1 MLQRLAPVENVPAA
15 CVDVNVNGN
24 VVSTAS
30 AHEYVPGRSLLA
42 TDQVDDGFFPRLSM
56 LLSKMHKHGIA
67 YVDLHKRDNIL
78 IDNNGA
84 PHLLDF
90 QISMHLP

>member
-1 MLQRLAPVENVPAA
+1 MPAA